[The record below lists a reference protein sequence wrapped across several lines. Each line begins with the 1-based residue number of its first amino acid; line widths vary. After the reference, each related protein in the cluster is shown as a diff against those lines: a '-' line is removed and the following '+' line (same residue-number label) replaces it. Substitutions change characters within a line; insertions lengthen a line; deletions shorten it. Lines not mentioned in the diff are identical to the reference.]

1 MTWLIF
7 STDLLYC
14 WFKNTNFSSE
24 FILVTL
30 PFICLKGLIFSSE
43 NYHCSCTKM
52 SNLACVSDIKLQEPK
67 SKFFT
72 LFSTE
77 DRRISITVLQTHIR
91 EYHLGFV
98 GEKKKSQSWSKLL
111 GMCKA
116 WSVLLLHR
124 KDSDVPAL
132 TSEVNS
138 VDMRYNPFPFVEFLF

>member
-7 STDLLYC
+7 STDLLYF

-43 NYHCSCTKM
+43 NYHCSCKKM

-98 GEKKKSQSWSKLL
+98 GKKRNLKAGPNCWVCVKLGPSYFCIEKIQ
-111 GMCKA
+111 M
-116 WSVLLLHR
+116 
-124 KDSDVPAL
+124 
-132 TSEVNS
+132 
-138 VDMRYNPFPFVEFLF
+138 FPL